1 MTLLKTAKYL
11 LIISCLFLAIEAQ
24 ANCAWSNSACLDFGS
39 SWATS
44 SITFCTAP
52 AGGAINCCCGP
63 ESEKGCCE
71 KIDKTSGNKTT
82 ENSTREYCQNQTYA
96 KTTFFKDFT
105 AKNNNCTKEAVY
117 DNCVWK
123 AGKTTSIGSDGISMV
138 SETGGCNSIEISPGS
153 NSPYNCVPGDRTD
166 PNQVCCCSQIKSET
180 TTRVPRDFIFPG
192 LQIPFPNLR
201 LTPTSSLISEVNSD
215 GSYFLSVPWIAEY
228 ISGAY
233 NYGVGVVGILAA
245 VILMAGGLMWLLSR
259 GDASKTS
266 TAKEL
271 IVGSVTGLII
281 IMTSSVLLDYINPE
295 LTKLRPVMIESI
307 KSEQFELISES
318 DYLNYTGEAIVPAFS
333 LEMKNAIKDVATKK
347 NIDPCIF
354 IAIISKESAGNVQAI
369 GHDEN
374 ACSKTSC
381 GVPSRIKFLKT
392 LGINSCTNGGGCEN
406 KNNDKFP
413 NLDWEYSHGFG
424 LGQMTIFP
432 GKFCSKTPS
441 IQVGSK
447 CYEMKELMT
456 LQGSLDSMGELWIS
470 DKCVRTKYKDGEV
483 GCFERYA
490 GAGSHAKA
498 TGAEKLEVYK
508 KCKQIGFDNIKEKDV
523 K

>member
-11 LIISCLFLAIEAQ
+11 LIIFCLFLAVEAQ

-44 SITFCTAP
+44 SSLTFCTAP

-71 KIDKTSGNKTT
+71 KIDKVSKNKTT
-82 ENSTREYCQNQTYA
+82 KNLTRGECQNETYA
-96 KTTFFKDFT
+96 QTTFFKDFT

-123 AGKTTSIGSDGISMV
+123 VGKTTTIGPDGISMV

-180 TTRVPRDFIFPG
+180 TTSVPRDFIFPG

-233 NYGVGVVGILAA
+233 NYGVGIVGILAA
-245 VILMAGGLMWLLSR
+245 VVLMAGGLMWLLSR

-295 LTKLRPVMIESI
+295 LTKLRPIELGSI
-307 KSEQFELISES
+307 KAAEFLGDYSDSSISSAATALNPYAAGCHGDCQSIANKNIIPGDLVMPENKYLLEINKGDRNKVNKDTYEKYKKAIDCINKKDGKPGDFVKYKINNSWRPAQVQIDMKKPNNVYGVTPS
-318 DYLNYTGEAIVPAFS
+318 DAASPCCSNHGSGVAIDISHVNNQDDIKCFKDNG
-333 LEMKNAIKDVATKK
+333 LLRNKDV
-347 NIDPCIF
+347 
-354 IAIISKESAGNVQAI
+354 G
-369 GHDEN
+369 GHEDWHF
-374 ACSKTSC
+374 S
-381 GVPSRIKFLKT
+381 PSGR
-392 LGINSCTNGGGCEN
+392 
-406 KNNDKFP
+406 
-413 NLDWEYSHGFG
+413 
-424 LGQMTIFP
+424 
-432 GKFCSKTPS
+432 
-441 IQVGSK
+441 
-447 CYEMKELMT
+447 
-456 LQGSLDSMGELWIS
+456 
-470 DKCVRTKYKDGEV
+470 
-483 GCFERYA
+483 
-490 GAGSHAKA
+490 
-498 TGAEKLEVYK
+498 
-508 KCKQIGFDNIKEKDV
+508 
-523 K
+523 